1 MKYLVEQHSLQ
12 VVPGALSLIGYL
24 TGASRGFRGV
34 SDRDAGKKSEHDNST
49 AVDHSKADRSEQR
62 NVFGYQAYQVYH
74 VHQGTGGSR

>member
-34 SDRDAGKKSEHDNST
+34 SGRDAGKKSEH
-49 AVDHSKADRSEQR
+49 SKAIAVERSKPNHPRQGSAAR
-62 NVFGYQAYQVYH
+62 SWATYQV
-74 VHQGTGGSR
+74 TGGLR